1 MQDGT
6 EFGALSVGTKTEQE
20 DNSVSRSPCK
30 AVLPF
35 RPVPFRPVPTRPLA
49 ARSVGSLTL
58 PPPPPAPRGQT
69 CRGTRYP
76 PTKVRVIRSVTQN
89 APPLS
94 PKPGDYTLH
103 YTHRLALHASPC
115 ITLITITPTPYTH
128 ARGCNTQ
135 CLPLHQ

>member
-1 MQDGT
+1 MAEMLGDHMQDGT

-58 PPPPPAPRGQT
+58 PPPPPRPPWADLPR
-69 CRGTRYP
+69 
-76 PTKVRVIRSVTQN
+76 N
-89 APPLS
+89 ALS
-94 PKPGDYTLH
+94 AHEGS
-103 YTHRLALHASPC
+103 RNS
-115 ITLITITPTPYTH
+115 
-128 ARGCNTQ
+128 
-135 CLPLHQ
+135 